1 METKQKRVQ
10 KGDIVQ
16 QRSLQITISPQGNG
30 QSFLSN
36 FFYMLLFFWGGG
48 GELSESLLKRFGL

>member
-48 GELSESLLKRFGL
+48 ESYQNRC